1 MTSMKKLLLLL
12 LIAAGIGSMATLTQ
26 GCSKSRRRGF
36 ANVNSGTTTS
46 LQLTDFTVIS
56 TRVGTGTNINYTY
69 AFANGGPAST
79 GSLQYRIYLSN
90 NQINESNY
98 QGAGVIPIG
107 PVVTVGVVDPGFIE
121 AGSVSDSVGST
132 NGVNAGP
139 GFVALV
145 AEPTGN
151 SPRIVSPNRSITIQ

>member
-1 MTSMKKLLLLL
+1 MKNLLLLL
-12 LIAAGIGSMATLTQ
+12 LVVVGIGTMSPLTQ
-26 GCSKSRRRGF
+26 GCGKSRKHGF
-36 ANVNSGTTTS
+36 GNITSGTNTS
-46 LQLTDFTVIS
+46 LSLIDFTVIS
-56 TRVGTGTNINYTY
+56 SQVGNGMNINYTY
-69 AFANGGPAST
+69 GFSNGGPAST

-98 QGAGVIPIG
+98 QGSGVIPIG
-107 PVVTVGVVDPGFIE
+107 PVVTVGPVDPGFIE

-132 NGVNAGP
+132 TGVNAGP

-151 SPRIVSPNRSITIQ
+151 SQRIVSPNRSITIQ